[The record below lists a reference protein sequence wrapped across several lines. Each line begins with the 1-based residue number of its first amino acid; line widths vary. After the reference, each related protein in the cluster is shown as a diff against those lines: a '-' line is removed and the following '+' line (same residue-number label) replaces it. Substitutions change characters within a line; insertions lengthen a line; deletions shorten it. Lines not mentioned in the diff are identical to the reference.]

1 MAITAERMKL
11 VNDFCALVSDNTN
24 VLAREDIED
33 FLNEIQM
40 DELVDTVVETLKKRG
55 VRIISRANG
64 EHLDS
69 GRAESEAGTDR
80 AKSEA
85 GTDRASEWVE
95 NNSYDEYLI
104 ENILKKMKTN
114 HLSANEEYELAN
126 QIAEGRSA
134 DTILEDKEKSELLSE
149 QERSTLQNTSEL
161 GKIARDRMIE
171 SNLYLVV
178 MIAKRYIQPNRYD
191 LLDLIQEGNLGLI
204 KAVDQFD
211 CSKGYAFKDYATW
224 WIRQAITRATMNH
237 VKIDPTFVMSGI
249 RKRFEELFRK
259 AEDSV
264 SSETSVGEEKDH
276 DHEDF
281 VSEIHPAN
289 LEKEQNGLFIPEIE
303 EEEKSFLMHE
313 VCAEVW
319 TKLSEREKRI
329 MLHRYRVGDPGAQP
343 FEKDVQEAS
352 VTRERVRQ
360 VEAKIIEIM
369 RRSLKRRKQS

>member
-11 VNDFCALVSDNTN
+11 VNDFCVLVSDNTN
-24 VLAREDIED
+24 VLAREDIEE

-80 AKSEA
+80 A
-85 GTDRASEWVE
+85 SEWVE

-104 ENILKKMKTN
+104 ENILKKLKTN

-134 DTILEDKEKSELLSE
+134 DIILEDKEKSELLSE
-149 QERSTLQNTSEL
+149 QERSILQNTSEL

-237 VKIDPTFVMSGI
+237 VKIDSTFVMSGI
-249 RKRFEELFRK
+249 RKRLEELFRK

-264 SSETSVGEEKDH
+264 SLETSVSDIHTPDLEE
-276 DHEDF
+276 
-281 VSEIHPAN
+281 
-289 LEKEQNGLFIPEIE
+289 EQNGFFIPEIE
-303 EEEKSFLMHE
+303 EEEKSILMQE
-313 VCAEVW
+313 ICAEVW
-319 TKLSEREKRI
+319 TRLSEREKRI
-329 MLHRYRVGDPGAQP
+329 MLHRIRIDDPSAQP

-369 RRSLKRRKQS
+369 RRSLERRKQS

>member
-11 VNDFCALVSDNTN
+11 VNDFCVLVSDNTN
-24 VLAREDIED
+24 VLAREDIEE

-80 AKSEA
+80 A
-85 GTDRASEWVE
+85 SEWVE

-104 ENILKKMKTN
+104 ENILKKLKTN

-134 DTILEDKEKSELLSE
+134 DIILEDKEKSELLSE
-149 QERSTLQNTSEL
+149 QERSILQNTSEL

-191 LLDLIQEGNLGLI
+191 PLDLIQEGNLGLI

-237 VKIDPTFVMSGI
+237 VKIDSTFVMSGI
-249 RKRFEELFRK
+249 RKRLEELFRK

-264 SSETSVGEEKDH
+264 SLETSVSDIHTPDLEE
-276 DHEDF
+276 
-281 VSEIHPAN
+281 
-289 LEKEQNGLFIPEIE
+289 EQNGFFIPEIE
-303 EEEKSFLMHE
+303 EEEKSILMQE
-313 VCAEVW
+313 ICAEVW
-319 TKLSEREKRI
+319 TRLSEREKRI
-329 MLHRYRVGDPGAQP
+329 MLHRIRIDDLSAQP

-369 RRSLKRRKQS
+369 RRSLERRKQS

>member
-11 VNDFCALVSDNTN
+11 VNDFCVLVSDNTN
-24 VLAREDIED
+24 VLAREDIEE

-80 AKSEA
+80 A
-85 GTDRASEWVE
+85 SEWVE

-104 ENILKKMKTN
+104 ENILKELKTN

-126 QIAEGRSA
+126 QIAEGRLA

-211 CSKGYAFKDYATW
+211 CGKGYAFKDYATW
-224 WIRQAITRATMNH
+224 WIRQAITRAIMNH
-237 VKIDPTFVMSGI
+237 VKIDSTFVMSGI
-249 RKRFEELFRK
+249 RKRLEELFRK

-264 SSETSVGEEKDH
+264 SLETSVSDIHTPDLEE
-276 DHEDF
+276 
-281 VSEIHPAN
+281 
-289 LEKEQNGLFIPEIE
+289 EQNGFFIPEIE
-303 EEEKSFLMHE
+303 EEEKSILMQE
-313 VCAEVW
+313 ICAEVW
-319 TKLSEREKRI
+319 TRLSEREKRI
-329 MLHRYRVGDPGAQP
+329 MLHRIRIDDPSAQP

-369 RRSLKRRKQS
+369 RRSLERRKQS

>member
-11 VNDFCALVSDNTN
+11 VNDFCVLVSDNTN
-24 VLAREDIED
+24 VLAREDIEE

-69 GRAESEAGTDR
+69 GRAE
-80 AKSEA
+80 SEA

-149 QERSTLQNTSEL
+149 QERSTLQSTSEL

-171 SNLYLVV
+171 SNLCLVV

>member
-24 VLAREDIED
+24 VLAREDIEE

-40 DELVDTVVETLKKRG
+40 DELVDIVVETLKKRG

-80 AKSEA
+80 AESEA
-85 GTDRASEWVE
+85 ETDRASEWVE

-249 RKRFEELFRK
+249 RKRFEELFR
-259 AEDSV
+259 
-264 SSETSVGEEKDH
+264 GRR
-276 DHEDF
+276 F
-281 VSEIHPAN
+281 
-289 LEKEQNGLFIPEIE
+289 GFIRNI
-303 EEEKSFLMHE
+303 
-313 VCAEVW
+313 CW
-319 TKLSEREKRI
+319 
-329 MLHRYRVGDPGAQP
+329 
-343 FEKDVQEAS
+343 
-352 VTRERVRQ
+352 
-360 VEAKIIEIM
+360 
-369 RRSLKRRKQS
+369 

>member
-11 VNDFCALVSDNTN
+11 VNDFCVLVSDNTN
-24 VLAREDIED
+24 VLAREDIEE

-80 AKSEA
+80 A
-85 GTDRASEWVE
+85 SEWVE

-104 ENILKKMKTN
+104 ENILKKLKTN

-134 DTILEDKEKSELLSE
+134 DIILEDKEKSELLSE
-149 QERSTLQNTSEL
+149 QERSILQNTSEL

-191 LLDLIQEGNLGLI
+191 PLDLIQEGNLGLI

-237 VKIDPTFVMSGI
+237 VKIDSTFVMSGI
-249 RKRFEELFRK
+249 RKRLEELFRK

-264 SSETSVGEEKDH
+264 SLETSVSDIHTPDLEE
-276 DHEDF
+276 
-281 VSEIHPAN
+281 
-289 LEKEQNGLFIPEIE
+289 EQNGFFIPEIE
-303 EEEKSFLMHE
+303 EEEKSILMQE
-313 VCAEVW
+313 ICAEVW
-319 TKLSEREKRI
+319 TRLSEREKRI
-329 MLHRYRVGDPGAQP
+329 MLHRIRIDDPSAQP

-369 RRSLKRRKQS
+369 RRSLERRKQS

>member
-24 VLAREDIED
+24 VLAREDIEE

-40 DELVDTVVETLKKRG
+40 DELVDIVIETLKKRG
-55 VRIISRANG
+55 VKIISRTNG
-64 EHLDS
+64 EYLDFD
-69 GRAESEAGTDR
+69 RAESEDGTGR
-80 AKSEA
+80 AKE
-85 GTDRASEWVE
+85 RVE

-104 ENILKKMKTN
+104 RNILKEIENKPS
-114 HLSANEEYELAN
+114 LSADEEYELAN
-126 QIAEGRSA
+126 QIAKGRSA
-134 DTILEDKEKSELLSE
+134 DVILKDREKSELLSE

-171 SNLYLVV
+171 SNLRLVV
-178 MIAKRYIQPNRYD
+178 RIAERYIQPNRYD

-224 WIRQAITRATMNH
+224 WIRQEITRATMNH

-319 TKLSEREKRI
+319 TRLSEREKRI
-329 MLHRYRVGDPGAQP
+329 MLHRIRIDDPSAQP

-369 RRSLKRRKQS
+369 RRSLERRKQS

>member
-11 VNDFCALVSDNTN
+11 VNDFCVLVSDNTN
-24 VLAREDIED
+24 VLAREDIEE

-80 AKSEA
+80 A
-85 GTDRASEWVE
+85 SEWVE

-104 ENILKKMKTN
+104 ENILKKLKTN

-134 DTILEDKEKSELLSE
+134 DIILEDKEKSELLSE

-191 LLDLIQEGNLGLI
+191 LLDFIQEGNLGLI

-249 RKRFEELFRK
+249 RKRLEELFRK

-264 SSETSVGEEKDH
+264 SLETSVSDIHTPDLEE
-276 DHEDF
+276 
-281 VSEIHPAN
+281 
-289 LEKEQNGLFIPEIE
+289 EQNGFFIPEIE
-303 EEEKSFLMHE
+303 EEEKSILMQE
-313 VCAEVW
+313 ICAEVW
-319 TKLSEREKRI
+319 TRLSEREKRI
-329 MLHRYRVGDPGAQP
+329 MLHRIRIDDPSAQP

-369 RRSLKRRKQS
+369 RRSLERRKQS

>member
-11 VNDFCALVSDNTN
+11 VNDFCVLVSDNTN
-24 VLAREDIED
+24 VLAREDIEE

-80 AKSEA
+80 A
-85 GTDRASEWVE
+85 SEWVE

-104 ENILKKMKTN
+104 ENILKKLKTN

-134 DTILEDKEKSELLSE
+134 DIILEDKEKSELLSE

-237 VKIDPTFVMSGI
+237 VKIDSTFVMSGI
-249 RKRFEELFRK
+249 RNRLEELFRK

-264 SSETSVGEEKDH
+264 SLETSVSDIHTPDLEE
-276 DHEDF
+276 
-281 VSEIHPAN
+281 
-289 LEKEQNGLFIPEIE
+289 EQNGFFIPEIE
-303 EEEKSFLMHE
+303 EEEKSILMQE
-313 VCAEVW
+313 ICAEVW
-319 TKLSEREKRI
+319 TRLSEREKRI
-329 MLHRYRVGDPGAQP
+329 MLHRIRIDDPSAQP

-369 RRSLKRRKQS
+369 RRSLERRKQG